1 MASWISHGSL
11 LAAMLALV
19 ALVAM
24 SGAAADSSV
33 SKMTDYPSLLYVT
46 TPFSVCFG
54 ALLTSRTVIT
64 DARCLFP
71 FSNTSSVADNASG
84 ALKPDYLMVALPTVN
99 TSATMHNI
107 LLSTQVYTTDAQAGL
122 RATTFMGL
130 AAGLVD
136 NSTFYAV
143 NTSAVHA
150 YYPQS
155 QDSEPAKQNFNVAIL
170 TLKVPIKGAQLAS
183 LQLDDLDADTDD
195 LTAITFS
202 PRSAKT
208 DAASQQVL
216 YQGIDLTMVQKTP
229 VSSLKRSECNS
240 VYMKAYGLKDMRSFQ
255 GHGLPDGSS
264 PVYCSQ
270 MYDNTTQCQR
280 DSDISISKSGSNI
293 NSVDLNSTIFII
305 PRGSSVRVVSVGR
318 PHLFEVRSSPSKPCN
333 SNGFVHFP
341 RTGLYTDWIGW
352 VTRGSV
358 ASNGSL
364 VDKPGSGNGLDNF
377 FDSHGVAASTP
388 QLATMM
394 SLLAFA
400 LAAISAT
407 L

>member
-1 MASWISHGSL
+1 MKSHGIS

-19 ALVAM
+19 AIVLI
-24 SGAAADSSV
+24 SSAAADSSV
-33 SKMTDYPSLLYVT
+33 SKMTDYPSLLYVA
-46 TPFSVCFG
+46 TPFSLCFG
-54 ALLTSRTVIT
+54 ALLTPSTVIT
-64 DARCLFP
+64 DARCIFP
-71 FSNTSSVADNASG
+71 FSNSSSVPDIVSATLG
-84 ALKPDYLMVALPTVN
+84 PDYLMVALPTVN

-107 LLSTQVYTTDAQAGL
+107 LLSTQVYTTNAQAGS

-155 QDSEPAKQNFNVAIL
+155 QYSVPAQENYNVAIL
-170 TLKVPIKGAQLAS
+170 TLKAPIKGAQLAS
-183 LQLDDLDADTDD
+183 LELDDLDANTDG
-195 LTAITFS
+195 LTAISFS
-202 PRSAKT
+202 PPSSKT

-216 YQGIDLTMVQKTP
+216 YQGIDLTMIQKTS
-229 VSSLKRSECNS
+229 VSSLKRSECDS
-240 VYMKAYGLKDMRSFQ
+240 DYEKAYGLSDMKSFI
-255 GHGLPDGSS
+255 GHQLPDNSS

-270 MYDNTTQCQR
+270 MYDNTTQCQM
-280 DSDISISKSGSNI
+280 DSGISISKSGSNI

-305 PRGSSVRVVSVGR
+305 PSGSSVKVVSIGS
-318 PHLFEVRSSPSKPCN
+318 PHLFEVRSSPSKPCK
-333 SNGFVHFP
+333 SNGFIFFP

-364 VDKPGSGNGLDNF
+364 TNQPGSGNGLTEF
-377 FDSHGVAASTP
+377 FSTNGAAVKSTP
-388 QLATMM
+388 
-394 SLLAFA
+394 LLVIMLSVVVAA
-400 LAAISAT
+400 LAAISAM

>member
-1 MASWISHGSL
+1 MALWISHGASLAAL
-11 LAAMLALV
+11 LAIVVVVLMP
-19 ALVAM
+19 
-24 SGAAADSSV
+24 SAAADSSV
-33 SKMTDYPSLLYVT
+33 AKMTDYPSLLYVA

-54 ALLTSRTVIT
+54 ALLTPRTVIT

-71 FSNTSSVADNASG
+71 FSNSSSVPDIVSG

-99 TSATMHNI
+99 TSATMHSI
-107 LLSTQVYTTDAQAGL
+107 LLSTQVYTTDAQAGY
-122 RATTFMGL
+122 RATTFLGL

-155 QDSEPAKQNFNVAIL
+155 QYSEPAEQNFNVGII
-170 TLKVPIKGAQLAS
+170 TLKVPIKGAQLAT

-202 PRSAKT
+202 PPSTKT

-216 YQGIDLTMVQKTP
+216 YQGIDLTMIQKTS
-229 VSSLKRSECNS
+229 VSSLKRSQCNS
-240 VYMKAYGLKDMRSFQ
+240 VYTKAYGLSDMKSFQ
-255 GHGLPDGSS
+255 GHGLPDNES

-280 DSDISISKSGSNI
+280 DSDISISKSGSNV
-293 NSVDLNSTIFII
+293 NSVNLNSTIFII
-305 PRGSSVRVVSVGR
+305 PRGSSVRVVSVGK
-318 PHLFEVRSSPSKPCN
+318 PHLFEVRSSPSKPCE

-364 VDKPGSGNGLDNF
+364 VDKPGSGSGLDNF
-377 FDSHGVAASTP
+377 FDTNDAVASTP
-388 QLATMM
+388 QLGTFM
-394 SLLAFA
+394 SVLAIA

-407 L
+407 F